1 MSRSTKTPCG
11 CCGGA
16 SAGRAL
22 AEPEYNRPGLPNLT
36 YRAGTYATF
45 REQMLERL
53 AGLKALTT
61 RQPADASI
69 ALIDAWAVLADV
81 LTFYQERIANE
92 GYLRTA
98 TERRSVLELARL
110 IGYTP
115 RPGVAASVFLAFTV
129 NDAFDGTIPAGT
141 RAQSIPGTGE
151 TAQYF
156 ETSVDARARDVW
168 NALEPRLTRP
178 QVISPPPDPDLRIDN
193 HLGTNADVVDT
204 VFVRGISTNLKAG
217 DALLLVLSDAPQQ
230 QFLRLAE
237 RVDAQNDDDR
247 TRIALREAPLAPVGT
262 VEAVVQGF
270 VTRFIDDAPNQF
282 PGSDLAAQASSLLA
296 RVRDAAASGPSG
308 VAGPGALSAARAIA
322 APLQTLHD
330 VAVRRQFTR
339 LEVWLRHIVEM
350 QPALIATLSEF
361 TSEGDEPVTP
371 TPSHAASSLERL
383 TALVPAISRRVSVPP
398 ANPLRLARSTAS
410 SFAAHADTMPRLIAA
425 LKPVAAP
432 FVYSA
437 WAKVEPEHIDL
448 RVYAVRARTGL
459 FASSFPGQ
467 SSFNP
472 QTQISSFT
480 PASIANTWHDLLGK
494 GTTALSVIALDAVYD
509 KVVADSWIA
518 VSQPDFSADADA
530 TVDRRI
536 SYHQVTNVQT
546 MALDTTTGYTAKVS
560 VLTLATPWI
569 TAPSNKPSELKRL
582 LAVPFLLRGTVVY
595 AQAEPLELSAVPL
608 DRDVAGDSIELD
620 TVYNGLEPGKWIIVS
635 GERTDIPGVSGVK
648 ASELAMIANVS
659 QGAGKESCLA
669 LLPKIIPFE
678 RLYYISDANADGD
691 RLVVGVP
698 ATDLGATLARFPLP
712 GEPNEQFCERV
723 QLCPGVYAD
732 AYVPTDEERKGRF
745 AAFATQLIDPL
756 SVDPTHPPVAFP
768 GGVIPAN
775 RLDLVFAWRI
785 RRVIAGSE
793 TVHTT
798 IQLANALSYTYDS
811 AKVRIYANVVKA
823 THGQTTG
830 EVLGDGDPTQT
841 FQTLA
846 LHQKPLTFVPA
857 ATPAG
862 ADSTLVVRVNEIAWH
877 GTDALI
883 AQGPTDRVYVTTIDG
898 DDRTAVV
905 FGNGEHGAR
914 VPTGSSNVKATYR
927 YGIGRGG
934 NVKAWQISQLAT
946 HPLGLQ
952 GVVNPLPAAGGA
964 DRDSIDQARRNAPL
978 VVTALDRLVS
988 LRDYADFA
996 RTYAGIG
1003 KAHAVRLSD
1012 GRTQLVHLTIAGT
1025 GDDASDLEVDPGSDV
1040 YQNLVIALRTYGDP
1054 FQPVQVCSC
1063 RVKLLVINAGVRL
1076 EADYAFES
1084 VEPRIR
1090 AALLAGFG
1098 VEARDLGQPAFLSEA
1113 IALMHAVPGVAS
1125 VDPVVFD
1132 AVADDTTAEQLEQLA
1147 STLTVRR
1154 FVAADVAHR
1163 DPAAP
1168 PDADACTRVRPADL
1182 VFLTPGIP
1190 ATLILTEIGA

>member
-16 SAGRAL
+16 SATRAL
-22 AEPEYNRPGLPNLT
+22 ADAEYNRPGLPALT

-45 REQMLERL
+45 RERMLERVSSL
-53 AGLKALTT
+53 GPLTT
-61 RQPADASI
+61 RQPGDASM

-92 GYLRTA
+92 GYLITA

-110 IGYTP
+110 TGYTP

-129 NDAFDGTIPAGT
+129 NDAFDGEIPAGT

-156 ETSVDARARDVW
+156 ETSGAFRARDVW

-193 HLGTNADVVDT
+193 HLGTNADIVDT
-204 VFVRGISTNLKAG
+204 VFARGVTTNLKAG
-217 DALLLVLSDAPQQ
+217 DALLLVLSDEPQQ
-230 QFLRLAE
+230 QFLRIAE

-247 TRIALREAPLAPVGT
+247 TRISLREAPLAPTGT
-262 VEAVVQGF
+262 VQEVVGGF
-270 VTRFIDDAPNQF
+270 VARFIDDAPNQF
-282 PGSDLAAQASSLLA
+282 PGSDLAAQAAALLA
-296 RVRDAAASGPSG
+296 QVRDAASSGPIG
-308 VAGPGALSAARAIA
+308 VAGPAALNAVRAMA
-322 APLQTLHD
+322 APMQTLHD
-330 VAVRRQFTR
+330 LAVRRQFTR
-339 LEVWLRHIVEM
+339 LDVWLRHIVDM
-350 QPALIATLSEF
+350 QPALNAALGEF
-361 TSEGDEPVTP
+361 TSEGAEPIAP
-371 TPSHAASSLERL
+371 TPSRAASSLERL
-383 TALVPAISRRVSVPP
+383 TALVPAISRRVSVQP

-425 LKPVAAP
+425 LNPVAAP
-432 FVYSA
+432 FVYAA
-437 WAKVEPEHIDL
+437 WVKVEPEHIDL
-448 RVYAVRARTGL
+448 RVYAVRARAGL
-459 FASSFPGQ
+459 FASNFPGK
-467 SSFNP
+467 SSFDT
-472 QTQISSFT
+472 QTQVASFT
-480 PASIANTWHDLLGK
+480 PASIANTWGDLLARGA
-494 GTTALSVIALDAVYD
+494 TALSVIALDAVYD
-509 KVVADSWIA
+509 KVVIDSWIA
-518 VSQPDFSADADA
+518 VSQPDFSADADTA
-530 TVDRRI
+530 VDRRT
-536 SYHQVTNVQT
+536 SYHKVTNVQT
-546 MALDTTTGYTAKVS
+546 IALDTTTGYTAKVT
-560 VLTLATPWI
+560 VLTLATPWL
-569 TAPSNKPSELKRL
+569 TAPNNKPAEFKRL
-582 LAVPFLLRGTVVY
+582 LAVPFLLRATVVY
-595 AQAEPLELSAVPL
+595 AQAEPLALSDVPL

-620 TVYNGLEPGKWIIVS
+620 TLYNGLEPGKWIVVS
-635 GERTDIPGVSGVK
+635 GERTDIPSVSGVK
-648 ASELAMIANVS
+648 VSELAMIANVT
-659 QGAGKESCLA
+659 QGAGKDSCLA
-669 LLPKIIPFE
+669 LLPKIIPFDS
-678 RLYYISDANADGD
+678 LFYISDANADGD

-698 ATDLGATLARFPLP
+698 ATDLHASLATFPLP

-732 AYVPTDEERKGRF
+732 AYVPTAEERQGG
-745 AAFATQLIDPL
+745 FATFATLLIDPAT
-756 SVDPTHPPVAFP
+756 VDPTHPPTAFP

-775 RLDLVFAWRI
+775 RLDQVFAWRI
-785 RRVIAGSE
+785 RHLISGSE

-811 AKVRIYANVVKA
+811 AKVTIYANVVKA

-830 EVLGDGDPTQT
+830 EVLGDGDAAQT

-857 ATPAG
+857 ATPSG
-862 ADSTLVVRVNEIAWH
+862 AENTLVVRVNEIAWH
-877 GTDALI
+877 ETGALV
-883 AQGPTDRVYVTTIDG
+883 AREPTDRVYVTATDD
-898 DDRTAVV
+898 DDRTTVL

-914 VPTGSSNVKATYR
+914 VPTGSSNIKATYR

-952 GVVNPLPAAGGA
+952 GVVNPLPATGGA
-964 DRDSIDQARRNAPL
+964 DRDSLAQARRNAPL
-978 VVTALDRLVS
+978 AVTALDRLVS
-988 LRDYADFA
+988 VQDYADFA

-1003 KAHAVRLSD
+1003 KANAVRLSD
-1012 GRTQLVHLTIAGT
+1012 GRTQLVHLTVAGT
-1025 GDDASDLEVDPGSDV
+1025 GDDSDDLEVDPSSDV
-1040 YQNLVIALRTYGDP
+1040 YQNLVIALQTYGDP

-1076 EADYAFES
+1076 APDYTFES
-1084 VEPRIR
+1084 VEPQIR
-1090 AALLAGFG
+1090 AALLAGFN

-1113 IALMHAVPGVAS
+1113 IAMMQAVPGVAS

-1132 AVADDTTAEQLEQLA
+1132 AVADDTTAEQLQQLA
-1147 STLTVRR
+1147 ATLTVRR
-1154 FVAADVAHR
+1154 FVAAAVAHR
-1163 DPAAP
+1163 DPTAP
-1168 PDADACTRVRPADL
+1168 PDADACTRLRPADL

>member
-1 MSRSTKTPCG
+1 V
-11 CCGGA
+11 A
-16 SAGRAL
+16 D
-22 AEPEYNRPGLPNLT
+22 PEYNRPGLPALS

-45 REQMLERL
+45 RERMLERVSSL
-53 AGLKALTT
+53 EPLTT
-61 RQPADASI
+61 RQPGDASI

-92 GYLRTA
+92 GYLLTA

-129 NDAFDGTIPAGT
+129 NDAFDGGIPAGT

-156 ETSVDARARDVW
+156 ETSVDFRARDVW

-178 QVISPPPDPDLRIDN
+178 QLISPPPDPDLRIDN

-204 VFVRGISTNLKAG
+204 VFVQGVSTNLKAG
-217 DALLLVLSDAPQQ
+217 DALLLVLSDEPQQ

-247 TRIALREAPLAPVGT
+247 TRIALREAPLAPTGT
-262 VEAVVQGF
+262 VQDVVRGF

-296 RVRDAAASGPSG
+296 TVRDAASSGQSG
-308 VAGPGALSAARAIA
+308 VAGPAALNAARAMA
-322 APLQTLHD
+322 APMQTLHD
-330 VAVRRQFTR
+330 IAVRRGFTR
-339 LEVWLRHIVEM
+339 LEIWLQHIVDM
-350 QPALIATLSEF
+350 QPALIATLVEF
-361 TSEGDEPVTP
+361 TSEGAAPAP

-383 TALVPAISRRVSVPP
+383 TALVPAISRRVSVQP

-410 SFAAHADTMPRLIAA
+410 SFAAHADTMPRLIAK

-432 FVYSA
+432 FVYTA
-437 WAKVEPEHIDL
+437 WARVEPEHIDL
-448 RVYAVRARTGL
+448 RVYAVRAKAGL

-467 SSFNP
+467 SAFNT
-472 QTQISSFT
+472 QTHVVSFT
-480 PASIANTWHDLLGK
+480 PASIANTWGDLLAK
-494 GTTALSVIALDAVYD
+494 GTIALSVIALDAVYD

-518 VSQPDFSADADA
+518 VSQPDFSAEADSSL
-530 TVDRRI
+530 DRRI
-536 SYHQVTNVQT
+536 SYHRVTSVQT

-560 VLTLATPWI
+560 VLTLATPWL
-569 TAPSNKPSELKRL
+569 TAPNNKPAEFRRL
-582 LAVPFLLRGTVVY
+582 LGVPFLLRGTVVY
-595 AQAEPLELSAVPL
+595 AQAEPLALSDVPL

-620 TVYNGLEPGKWIIVS
+620 TLYNGLEPGKWIIVS

-648 ASELAMIANVS
+648 ASELAMIANVT

-669 LLPKIIPFE
+669 RLPAIIPFDSFF
-678 RLYYISDANADGD
+678 YVSDANADGD

-698 ATDLGATLARFPLP
+698 ATDLQASLAQVPLP

-723 QLCPGVYAD
+723 QLCPGVFAD
-732 AYVPTDEERKGRF
+732 AYVPTAEERKGRF
-745 AAFATQLIDPL
+745 AAFATQLVDPT
-756 SVDPTHPPVAFP
+756 SVDPTHPPVTFP

-775 RLDLVFAWRI
+775 RLDQVFAWRI
-785 RRVIAGSE
+785 RRLISGSE

-811 AKVRIYANVVKA
+811 AKVTLYANVVKA

-830 EVLGDGDPTQT
+830 EVLGDGDAAQA

-862 ADSTLVVRVNEIAWH
+862 AGSTLEVRVNEIAWH
-877 GTDALI
+877 ETVALV
-883 AQGPTDRVYVTTIDG
+883 AQEPTGRVYVTATDD
-898 DDRTAVV
+898 DDRTTVM

-914 VPTGSSNVKATYR
+914 VPTGSSNIKATYR

-952 GVVNPLPAAGGA
+952 GVVNPLPATGGA
-964 DRDSIDQARRNAPL
+964 DRDSLAQARRNAPL
-978 VVTALDRLVS
+978 AVTALDRLVS
-988 LRDYADFA
+988 VQDYADFA

-1003 KAHAVRLSD
+1003 KASAVRLSD
-1012 GRTQLVHLTIAGT
+1012 GRTQLVHLTVAGT
-1025 GDDASDLEVDPGSDV
+1025 GDDSDDLEIDPGSDL
-1040 YQNLVIALRTYGDP
+1040 YQNLVIALQAFGDP

-1076 EADYAFES
+1076 APDYAFES
-1084 VEPRIR
+1084 VEPLIR
-1090 AALLAGFG
+1090 AALLAGFS

-1113 IALMHAVPGVAS
+1113 IAMMQAVPGVAS

-1132 AVADDTTAEQLEQLA
+1132 AVTDDTTAGQLEQLA

-1154 FVAADVAHR
+1154 FVESDVAHR

-1168 PDADACTRVRPADL
+1168 LDADACTRLRPADL